1 MITSLQNDKIKGFI
15 KLQKSSRY
23 RYEEGAYLVDGVK
36 AVKEVP
42 KDLII
47 ELIVDGSTIDRGL
60 QDELIATNLPIT
72 LVSEK
77 VFKGISLEQ
86 SPQGLMALVK
96 MQENTLEHI
105 LKESKTLIIA
115 VENLQ
120 DPGNL
125 GTILRTADSAG
136 ADMVLISKG
145 SVDIY
150 NPKVVKATMG
160 SIYRLPIITQLELVD
175 ALEQLKGKGF
185 QVVIGDLKGT
195 QFHYQADYTQSTCFV
210 MGNEGQGITPECAA
224 CATHLIKIPMLGQA
238 ESLNVGVATGILL
251 YEAVR
256 QRQMKK

>member
-1 MITSLQNDKIKGFI
+1 MITSLQNEKIKGYI

-23 RYEEGAYLVDGVK
+23 RYDEGVYLVDGIK

-42 KDLII
+42 EGLII
-47 ELIVDGSTIDRGL
+47 ELIVDASIDTAVLDRFRGRG
-60 QDELIATNLPIT
+60 LPIT
-72 LVSEK
+72 LVNDK
-77 VFKGISLEQ
+77 VYKGISLEQ
-86 SPQGLMALVK
+86 TPQGVMALVK
-96 MQENTLEHI
+96 MQENTLDM
-105 LKESKTLIIA
+105 LLNTKTNLIVA

-136 ADMVLISKG
+136 ADMILISKG

-160 SIYRLPIITQLELVD
+160 SIYKLPIITQLDLIE
-175 ALEQLKGKGF
+175 ALEELKRKGF
-185 QVVIGDLKGT
+185 QVVIGDLKAT
-195 QFHYQADYTQSTCFV
+195 QYHYQADYTLPTCFV
-210 MGNEGQGITPECAA
+210 MGNEGQGITSECAA

-238 ESLNVGVATGILL
+238 ESLNVGVATGVLL

-256 QRQMKK
+256 QRQT